1 MHSGETE
8 DISSAYIRIC
18 ETIRNLEN
26 ASDKAVNS
34 MLEEEVESLESVV
47 RKTLLILPQDYR
59 FYYVCVLKNREFVE

>member
-26 ASDKAVNS
+26 ARDIAVNA

-47 RKTLLILPQDYR
+47 RKILLIFPQEYR